1 MYPKKNIGT
10 IFYDQNRKKKRII
23 NWEPNKAIFFSREEK
38 RTWHSYEGD
47 KKNNRIVLVYNLM
60 TNRIKDV
67 YKIENKNYFIGL
79 LRYKIN
85 PTLYKYLKLNF

>member
-1 MYPKKNIGT
+1 
-10 IFYDQNRKKKRII
+10 
-23 NWEPNKAIFFSREEK
+23 
-38 RTWHSYEGD
+38 
-47 KKNNRIVLVYNLM
+47 M

-85 PTLYKYLKLNF
+85 PILYKYFKFNL